1 MFSSRHLAITQ
12 SLILLSLLSLLSI
25 PVLAERITCTFD
37 VNDVK
42 QSIDIAPENDI
53 YAVRKIDLPGGFRFA
68 GQYLPELGNFKAYI
82 YHTPKDRFVL
92 LALQDFKSTPQ
103 TCLQDFGQHRVYDS
117 ADERE
122 LFFHCI
128 KTCQR

>member
-1 MFSSRHLAITQ
+1 MFSSRYLAMKR
-12 SLILLSLLSLLSI
+12 SLVVLSLLFLLST
-25 PVLAERITCTFD
+25 PVLAERISCTFD

-42 QSIDIAPENDI
+42 QSIDIAPKNDI
-53 YAVRKIDLPGGFRFA
+53 YAIRKIDLPGGFRFA
-68 GQYLPELGNFKAYI
+68 GQYIPELGKFKAYI
-82 YHTPKDRFVL
+82 YHTPKERFVL

-103 TCLQDFGQHRVYDS
+103 TCPQDFGQHRVYDS